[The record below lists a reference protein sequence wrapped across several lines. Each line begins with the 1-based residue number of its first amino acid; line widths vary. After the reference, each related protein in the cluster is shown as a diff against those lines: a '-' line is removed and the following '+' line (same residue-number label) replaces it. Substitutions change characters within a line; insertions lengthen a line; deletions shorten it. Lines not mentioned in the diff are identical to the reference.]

1 MDIAVVCEQEI
12 LQEGEAVLV
21 KYLGLSK
28 TARFLSAWRKGA
40 GNYLSLKEE
49 LFKGETVDTLYKK
62 ISAFEKKKGYTKS
75 G

>member
-28 TARFLSAWRKGA
+28 TARFLSAWCQGA
-40 GNYLSLKEE
+40 GNYLTLKEE
-49 LFKGETVDTLYKK
+49 LFKEETVDTLYKK
-62 ISAFEKKKGYTKS
+62 ISEFEEKKGYKR
-75 G
+75 